1 MAGEYLN
8 KSGSVWTASEMDTDG
23 KPITRVYL
31 GGNSEENPLFI
42 KGMPGEQGPQGE
54 TGPAGPKGA
63 TGPQGPQ
70 GEKGEKGDP
79 AVIEKGSITNE
90 MLADGSVRSN
100 HIGKGSVKL
109 DNLNSEVKSLLD
121 GMQKQIDELKGT
133 PTE

>member
-1 MAGEYLN
+1 MEKEFLN
-8 KSGSVWTASEMDTDG
+8 KSGNVWTASEMDTDG
-23 KPITRVYL
+23 KPTTRVYL
-31 GGNSEENPLFI
+31 GGNSEENPLYI
-42 KGMPGEQGPQGE
+42 KGLRGE
-54 TGPAGPKGA
+54 TGPAGP
-63 TGPQGPQ
+63 
-70 GEKGEKGDP
+70 KGEKGDP
-79 AVIEKGSITNE
+79 AVIEKGSITYE